1 MRNENVNISGSFT
14 VPWWSCADNLILFM
28 LDIHSLQRATTIL
41 DKVFTNYGLYINVS
55 KTETMIL
62 NHMLL
67 EYEYPDIIISLCN
80 VPLQNYTEFK
90 YLDSY
95 ISQNVPN
102 TGDIE
107 INHRIQMTY
116 AKFATM
122 ANLLQNSKIHLKT
135 RVKFLNSFVGSRLTY
150 SCYN

>member
-1 MRNENVNISGSFT
+1 MRNENVKFSGSFS
-14 VPWWSCADNLILFM
+14 VPWCSYADDLILLM
-28 LDIHSLQRATTIL
+28 LDIHLLQRATTIL
-41 DKVFTNYGLYINVS
+41 DKVFTNYGLCINVS
-55 KTETMIL
+55 KTETIIL

-67 EYEYPDIIISLCN
+67 EYKYPDIIISLYN
-80 VPLQNYTEFK
+80 VPLPSSTEFK

-102 TGDIE
+102 TGNIE
-107 INHRIQMTY
+107 INHPIQMSY

-135 RVKFLNSFVGSRLTY
+135 RVKFLNSFVRSRLTY
-150 SCYN
+150 SCHN